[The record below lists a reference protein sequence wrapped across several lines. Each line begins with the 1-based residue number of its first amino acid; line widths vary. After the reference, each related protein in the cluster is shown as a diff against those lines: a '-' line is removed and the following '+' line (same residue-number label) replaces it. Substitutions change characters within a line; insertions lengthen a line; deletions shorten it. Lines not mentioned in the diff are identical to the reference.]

1 MFLSGA
7 SQILYLPVSFLNL
20 SASVKIALGISKESL
35 AYSAYILRKG
45 KPQALTTNTK
55 YYWLITFT

>member
-7 SQILYLPVSFLNL
+7 SQTLYLPASFLNL
-20 SASVKIALGISKESL
+20 SASVKIAPGISKESL
-35 AYSAYILRKG
+35 VYSAYTLRKS
-45 KPQALTTNTK
+45 KLQALTTGTK